1 MSRVLIFKN
10 GELPDPDSV
19 RGLIQ
24 DDDFILS
31 VDGGTRHVLSLGRI
45 PHLVVG
51 DLDSIVPQDRTKLDE
66 MGVDFVVHPKEKD
79 QTDLEL
85 AIEIA
90 LSRNPAK
97 ILLLAALG
105 GRLDHTLG
113 NISLLT
119 DPRLETIET
128 ALEDGRT
135 ELQLCRHHVRIIGQ
149 RGDLVSLIP
158 WKGDVLGVST
168 ENLQWELEDET
179 LFQNRTRGVSNEM
192 LGDMASI
199 QVRSGFLLVIHIR
212 QEPQE
217 ERRRL

>member
-1 MSRVLIFKN
+1 MSRVLIFAN

-19 RGLIQ
+19 GTLMQ

-45 PHLVVG
+45 PDLVVG
-51 DLDSIVPQDRTKLDE
+51 DLDSIVPEDRRKLDDLD
-66 MGVDFVVHPKEKD
+66 VDVVVHPREKD

-90 LSRNPAK
+90 VSRNPAK
-97 ILLLAALG
+97 VLLLGALG

-113 NISLLT
+113 NIGLLT
-119 DPRLETIET
+119 DTRLDTIET

-135 ELQLCRHHVRIIGQ
+135 QVQLCRHHVRVIGQ

-168 ENLQWELEDET
+168 ENLRWKLEDES

-192 LGDMASI
+192 LGETASI
-199 QVRSGFLLVIHIR
+199 RVRSGLLLVIHVR
-212 QEPQE
+212 QEPKEQ
-217 ERRRL
+217 RRIT